1 MGKACQLDELP
12 GCSKIIHGVCAQNCQ
27 VELLLSL
34 ARRLVVR
41 FECFIPSRVMETVL
55 GLLHFTTSF
64 FYG

>member
-34 ARRLVVR
+34 A
-41 FECFIPSRVMETVL
+41 PSSGEV
-55 GLLHFTTSF
+55 
-64 FYG
+64 